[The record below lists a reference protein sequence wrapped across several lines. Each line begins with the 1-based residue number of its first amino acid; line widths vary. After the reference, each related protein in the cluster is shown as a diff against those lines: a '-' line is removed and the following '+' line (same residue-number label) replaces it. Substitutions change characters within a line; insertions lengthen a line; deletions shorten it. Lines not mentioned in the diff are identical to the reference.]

1 MARLYTARVASLLG
15 TLVAVVVLSVAAT
28 PGVSLAVDS
37 WGATGSGYIAATN
50 VHTVTSSVRSLSPSS
65 SSPAT
70 WQIQA
75 KFPSI
80 PFNPGLHN
88 FQVSCVSSTFCMA
101 VGYNSNGA
109 VALSFNGT
117 SWKRQIVPSGVSAL
131 RSVSCASATF
141 CMMLG
146 GDSNNNDITLSF
158 NGTSWKRQSLP
169 SGVSSLSPVSCASAT
184 FCEAVGLDSNYNP
197 IALAFNGSTWKM
209 HLISSGDSY
218 SNSLFDFTSNS
229 VSCPSSTFCMA
240 VGSNSNDN
248 IALSF
253 NGTSWKR
260 QSLPSGVSSLSPVS
274 CASATFCMMLGWDS
288 NDNTI
293 PLAFNGSTWKRQ
305 NLPVTTGTI
314 DSVSCPSPTFCE
326 AVGWDIWGPNS
337 VVWNGTRW
345 SAQVRSSGL
354 FNNLLCVSPRTT
366 TADTSDFG
374 CSTLFLTGVSCA
386 SAAFCET
393 VGSNLNL
400 VFLTLKVPGRPSP
413 LLPPSTK
420 VLLPFGALVVADRI
434 RQARHA
440 WRLRSARHKG
450 TGMQEP
456 SQPTSGGRIRRIL
469 NSPDSLARRLSS
481 KVSFLRGRQDLVRRL
496 MPLAIFQ
503 AASVAFIADEVA
515 VGDFGVGTIINMGLF
530 VLSSGMSV
538 RDILHARSAPDAPVQ
553 PADVNALETISAA
566 PMQSGASGDL
576 LFDPAPIS
584 TQVAVSVPIGD
595 LTCPSCGTTN
605 VATSRFCKSCGSA
618 LLMPASTSVPIGD
631 LTCPSC
637 GTTNTAASRFCKSCG
652 SALSV

>member
-80 PFNPGLHN
+80 PFNPGPHN

-117 SWKRQIVPSGVSAL
+117 SWKRQSLPSGVSAL

-146 GDSNNNDITLSF
+146 WDSNYNDITLSF

-169 SGVSSLSPVSCASAT
+169 SGVSSLSSVSCASAT
-184 FCEAVGLDSNYNP
+184 FCMMLGWDSNDNP

-218 SNSLFDFTSNS
+218 SNSLFDFTINS

-260 QSLPSGVSSLSPVS
+260 QSLPSGMNSMPSYYDMFNSVS
-274 CASATFCMMLGWDS
+274 CASATFCEALGAPS
-288 NDNTI
+288 GNNDI
-293 PLAFNGSTWKRQ
+293 ALSFNGSTWKRQ

-326 AVGWDIWGPNS
+326 AVGQDIWGPNS

-374 CSTLFLTGVSCA
+374 CSTLALVGVSCA

-538 RDILHARSAPDAPVQ
+538 RDILHARSTSDVPVQ
-553 PADVNALETISAA
+553 PADVNALETVSAA
-566 PMQSGASGDL
+566 PVQSGASGGL
-576 LFDPAPIS
+576 SFDPTSIS
-584 TQVAVSVPIGD
+584 AQAVVSVPADD
-595 LTCPSCGTTN
+595 LICPSCGTTN
-605 VATSRFCKSCGSA
+605 A
-618 LLMPASTSVPIGD
+618 M
-631 LTCPSC
+631 
-637 GTTNTAASRFCKSCG
+637 TNRFCKSCG
-652 SALSV
+652 SALSI

>member
-15 TLVAVVVLSVAAT
+15 TLVAVVVLSVAVT

-80 PFNPGLHN
+80 PFNPGPHN

-117 SWKRQIVPSGVSAL
+117 SWKRQSLPSGVSAL

-146 GDSNNNDITLSF
+146 WDSNYNDITLSF

-169 SGVSSLSPVSCASAT
+169 SGMNSMPSYYDMFNSVSCASAT
-184 FCEAVGLDSNYNP
+184 FCEALGAP
-197 IALAFNGSTWKM
+197 
-209 HLISSGDSY
+209 SG
-218 SNSLFDFTSNS
+218 N
-229 VSCPSSTFCMA
+229 
-240 VGSNSNDN
+240 ND
-248 IALSF
+248 IALS
-253 NGTSWKR
+253 
-260 QSLPSGVSSLSPVS
+260 
-274 CASATFCMMLGWDS
+274 
-288 NDNTI
+288 
-293 PLAFNGSTWKRQ
+293 FNGSTWKRQ

-326 AVGWDIWGPNS
+326 AVGQDIWGPNS

-374 CSTLFLTGVSCA
+374 CSTLALVGVSCA

-538 RDILHARSAPDAPVQ
+538 RDILHARSTSDVPVQ
-553 PADVNALETISAA
+553 PADVNALETVSAA
-566 PMQSGASGDL
+566 PVQSGASGGL
-576 LFDPAPIS
+576 SFDPTSIS
-584 TQVAVSVPIGD
+584 AQAVVSVPADD
-595 LTCPSCGTTN
+595 LICPSCGTTN
-605 VATSRFCKSCGSA
+605 A
-618 LLMPASTSVPIGD
+618 M
-631 LTCPSC
+631 
-637 GTTNTAASRFCKSCG
+637 TNRFCKSCG
-652 SALSV
+652 SALSI